1 MTVNT
6 HPKAHIGSN
15 LKDVIASWNYHRYGK
30 RGQNPN
36 VVSSLGRYYTKKI
49 LTANN
54 LIKRNWP
61 NDPICKL
68 CGIEPE
74 TPNHLCLHCPFA
86 KQVWTDLTR
95 WLNLS
100 MLHSVLMTGTIY
112 SFWRKCRNKVD
123 KRLRRKFD
131 GIIIYFWWNLWKER
145 NRRTF
150 QHRSVQAHQVA
161 MLCKD
166 DITQFQWA
174 TQEPTSE
181 E

>member
-1 MTVNT
+1 ME
-6 HPKAHIGSN
+6 SE
-15 LKDVIASWNYHRYGK
+15 
-30 RGQNPN
+30 
-36 VVSSLGRYYTKKI
+36 GRTQMSFLRLDATTQKK

-166 DITQFQWA
+166 DITQIQWGM
-174 TQEPTSE
+174 QEPTRE